1 MTRHLVIFF
10 ACFLLGA
17 VVTVAVRA
25 ALHHPYT
32 GQAMAA
38 MAAPPTAPPTAPAAP
53 APAAPASATPI
64 NTICAI
70 CGMPVDP
77 KIPSAQYRGVTIG
90 FGCKMCPPKFAA
102 DPEKYGPAYL
112 ANRVVEE

>member
-1 MTRHLVIFF
+1 MTRQLVIFF

-17 VVTVAVRA
+17 IATVAVRA
-25 ALHHPYT
+25 ALHQPYA
-32 GQAMAA
+32 GQATLA
-38 MAAPPTAPPTAPAAP
+38 TATATAPAAT
-53 APAAPASATPI
+53 ASTTPV

-77 KIPSAQYRGVTIG
+77 KIPTAQYRGATIG

-102 DPEKYGPAYL
+102 DPEKYGPAFL